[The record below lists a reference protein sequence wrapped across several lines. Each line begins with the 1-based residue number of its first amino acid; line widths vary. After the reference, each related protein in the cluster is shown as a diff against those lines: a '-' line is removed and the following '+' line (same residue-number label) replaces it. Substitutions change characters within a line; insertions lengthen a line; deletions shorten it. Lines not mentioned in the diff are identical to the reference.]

1 MTDADMPYYPIQG
14 QDQGHES
21 LKVRI
26 SSIFKICLLRHLQWE
41 MANDHWFLN

>member
-1 MTDADMPYYPIQG
+1 MHGGIPSDPFQG
-14 QDQGHES
+14 QGHES

-41 MANDHWFLN
+41 MANDHLYLN